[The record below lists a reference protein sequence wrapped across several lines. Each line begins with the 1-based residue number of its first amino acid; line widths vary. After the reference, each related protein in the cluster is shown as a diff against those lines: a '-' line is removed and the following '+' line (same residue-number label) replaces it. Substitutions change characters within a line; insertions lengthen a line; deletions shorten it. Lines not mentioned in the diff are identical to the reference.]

1 MTKNLLRKFSFNSKK
16 DDYLPFFIQN
26 GYLVFKN
33 IFSKKYSNS
42 LLKFILSKKKIIE
55 KKYKSV
61 DTEQMCVSIVDLL
74 EKNKLYE
81 EFCFNTKLQNILIDL
96 LGQELC
102 LFNFPH
108 MWINK
113 PNNKNPVLVKTPHV
127 DAWTGTSTNS
137 LFAVYMVTKSDE
149 YNSISVYP
157 GSHLLGLVP
166 TKNRTINN
174 EDFNIEFKNSTNL
187 KLDKGDLIIWH
198 SLLLHKTTGQSKSN
212 ERISITLRYSSTE
225 TPFSSQERSLGY
237 RCINTGPLNTI
248 KRYIGNDQ
256 LYPFRLY
263 GGYPGIEQ
271 RLKKIY
277 KFGNYKKTKK
287 VEIE

>member
-108 MWINK
+108 MWLNK

-127 DAWTGTSTNS
+127 DAWTGASTNS
-137 LFAVYMVTKSDE
+137 LFVVYMVTKSDE

-287 VEIE
+287 IEIE

>member
-108 MWINK
+108 MWLNK

-127 DAWTGTSTNS
+127 DAWTGASTNS
-137 LFAVYMVTKSDE
+137 LFVVYMVTKSDE

>member
-108 MWINK
+108 MWLNK

-127 DAWTGTSTNS
+127 DAWTGASTNS
-137 LFAVYMVTKSDE
+137 LFVVYMVTKSDE

-225 TPFSSQERSLGY
+225 TPFYSQERSLGY